1 MTYQEFFAGAY
12 ARLARDRVADLDS
25 VASIKLRRA
34 GAWQS
39 TINACMVEVDAA
51 ATKEQ
56 NMVTLE
62 FTLTIGAKLPEA
74 AAKHAHRVNSEANQT
89 IKTFTDTRVDCLSPE
104 AAEAFML
111 ALDHRDL
118 MTGVTIRSDTVS
130 VCKFFGNKVN
140 LRNLPVLVT
149 VRELKEHQS
158 KAKEQTMITVKFTV
172 SSAGLYAMNS
182 SHAAQK
188 TFGICKVNGES
199 TTNTKVSLEFKS
211 AARAEAFL
219 LKLDLDTLVGDIDL
233 GATSTCYVFN
243 YRLTGDR
250 GTCLCA
256 STLHDLQNK
265 PVGLRIDWTKPLKHL
280 GGLSVRYV
288 ETLSTRGQFKHLCI
302 AGVENQSSLL
312 YDDHGQPEIG
322 EYAVTNRPEVKRVL
336 HAVEYGSSKFKDLGP
351 RNLALTWE
359 DGKLIKAEVL

>member
-1 MTYQEFFAGAY
+1 
-12 ARLARDRVADLDS
+12 
-25 VASIKLRRA
+25 
-34 GAWQS
+34 
-39 TINACMVEVDAA
+39 
-51 ATKEQ
+51 
-56 NMVTLE
+56 
-62 FTLTIGAKLPEA
+62 
-74 AAKHAHRVNSEANQT
+74 
-89 IKTFTDTRVDCLSPE
+89 
-104 AAEAFML
+104 
-111 ALDHRDL
+111 
-118 MTGVTIRSDTVS
+118 
-130 VCKFFGNKVN
+130 
-140 LRNLPVLVT
+140 
-149 VRELKEHQS
+149 
-158 KAKEQTMITVKFTV
+158 MITVKFTV

>member
-1 MTYQEFFAGAY
+1 MTYQEFFKGAY
-12 ARLARDRVADLDS
+12 ARLARDRVAERSTSGILDS
-25 VASIKLRRA
+25 ARRA
-34 GAWQS
+34 EALEADLHRRAAPPKFSPEISWAERADAWLG
-39 TINACMVEVDAA
+39 TINERMAELDAA
-51 ATKEQ
+51 TP
-56 NMVTLE
+56 T
-62 FTLTIGAKLPEA
+62 
-74 AAKHAHRVNSEANQT
+74 
-89 IKTFTDTRVDCLSPE
+89 
-104 AAEAFML
+104 
-111 ALDHRDL
+111 
-118 MTGVTIRSDTVS
+118 
-130 VCKFFGNKVN
+130 
-140 LRNLPVLVT
+140 
-149 VRELKEHQS
+149 
-158 KAKEQTMITVKFTV
+158 KEQTMITVKFTV

-211 AARAEAFL
+211 VEDTEDFL
-219 LKLDLDTLVGDIDL
+219 RKLDLSKLAGDVEITVT
-233 GATSTCYVFN
+233 GSCRVFN
-243 YRLTGDR
+243 YQFER
-250 GTCLCA
+250 GSGIFLGA
-256 STLHDLQNK
+256 SDLHDLQNK
-265 PVGLRIDWTKPLKHL
+265 PVKPRIDWTKPLKHL

-288 ETLSTRGQFKHLCI
+288 ETLSTRAQFKHLCI

>member
-1 MTYQEFFAGAY
+1 MRSLVD
-12 ARLARDRVADLDS
+12 RLTDLIVKPYIPPAPPKFSPAISWAELAD
-25 VASIKLRRA
+25 
-34 GAWQS
+34 AWLG
-39 TINACMVEVDAA
+39 TINERMAELDAA
-51 ATKEQ
+51 TP
-56 NMVTLE
+56 T
-62 FTLTIGAKLPEA
+62 
-74 AAKHAHRVNSEANQT
+74 
-89 IKTFTDTRVDCLSPE
+89 
-104 AAEAFML
+104 
-111 ALDHRDL
+111 
-118 MTGVTIRSDTVS
+118 
-130 VCKFFGNKVN
+130 
-140 LRNLPVLVT
+140 
-149 VRELKEHQS
+149 
-158 KAKEQTMITVKFTV
+158 KEQTMITVKFTV

-182 SHAAQK
+182 SHASQK
-188 TFGICKVNGES
+188 TFCICKVNGES

-288 ETLSTRGQFKHLCI
+288 ETLLPVSRFKHLCVLDDNKP
-302 AGVENQSSLL
+302 ALF
-312 YDDHGQPEIG
+312 DDHGQPEIG

-359 DGKLIKAEVL
+359 GDKLIKAEVL